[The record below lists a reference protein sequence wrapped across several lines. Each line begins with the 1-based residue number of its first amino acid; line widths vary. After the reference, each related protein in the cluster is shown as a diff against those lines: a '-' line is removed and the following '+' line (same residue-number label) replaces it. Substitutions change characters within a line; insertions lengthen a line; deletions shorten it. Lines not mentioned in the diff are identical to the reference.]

1 MPVCCRCNGS
11 GRCRGC
17 SCAKAGRQCTSC
29 LPLRKGQCC
38 NATVSTRDT
47 NIIIEE
53 DNQTIQ
59 TGPIEESDSTLTS
72 LIDAHQYIQE
82 VTPILEDITI
92 TNGSNIPQLP
102 TVNVVSC
109 STTMWGN
116 LTGQEF
122 SEAIN
127 SAYSQI
133 VHWRPNVFMVPS
145 GNRGKQFIGNLA
157 KLFDAYAQ
165 ESSYEAFAIKAAM
178 TMPALLLQKPHS
190 KSKTKEHITCLSRR
204 LTLWENGD
212 IAQLLKEGNLIQG
225 HLHSP
230 IGARKKNDDDRL
242 ARTFSK
248 LMMEGRVRAAIRL
261 LANNAH
267 AGLLSL
273 NEKISNDPS
282 GKSVRDILEEKHPN
296 AAPAHPEAI
305 LTDSQEDSFYP
316 VLFESIT
323 DDLIRK
329 CSLLTEGA
337 AGPSGVDAMC
347 WRRYCTAFGQK
358 SNDLCSA
365 LAAIYCQTNLF
376 HLC

>member
-1 MPVCCRCNGS
+1 MQQSNDQVICKVRCLQYCADKCCCFLNELTRLCGTESASSVCTLVLLDFNCSSTGVVMPVCCRCNGS

-53 DNQTIQ
+53 DNQTIE

-109 STTMWGN
+109 STTRWGN

-133 VHWRPNVFMVPS
+133 ASSLETKRFHGS
-145 GNRGKQFIGNLA
+145 IG
-157 KLFDAYAQ
+157 
-165 ESSYEAFAIKAAM
+165 E
-178 TMPALLLQKPHS
+178 
-190 KSKTKEHITCLSRR
+190 
-204 LTLWENGD
+204 
-212 IAQLLKEGNLIQG
+212 
-225 HLHSP
+225 
-230 IGARKKNDDDRL
+230 
-242 ARTFSK
+242 
-248 LMMEGRVRAAIRL
+248 
-261 LANNAH
+261 
-267 AGLLSL
+267 
-273 NEKISNDPS
+273 
-282 GKSVRDILEEKHPN
+282 
-296 AAPAHPEAI
+296 
-305 LTDSQEDSFYP
+305 
-316 VLFESIT
+316 
-323 DDLIRK
+323 
-329 CSLLTEGA
+329 
-337 AGPSGVDAMC
+337 
-347 WRRYCTAFGQK
+347 
-358 SNDLCSA
+358 
-365 LAAIYCQTNLF
+365 
-376 HLC
+376 